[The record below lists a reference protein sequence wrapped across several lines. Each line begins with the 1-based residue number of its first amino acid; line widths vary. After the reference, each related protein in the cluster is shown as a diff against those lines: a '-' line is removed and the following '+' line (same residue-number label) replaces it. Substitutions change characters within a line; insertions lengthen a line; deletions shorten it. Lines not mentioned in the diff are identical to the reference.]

1 MGKSDWSESFMN
13 GAGGKVLIATRNRGK
28 AAEFAA
34 AFGRLG
40 RSVVSLLDVE
50 GAPETVEDGS
60 SFLENAAKKAM
71 EAAAFWRLPAVADDS
86 GLCVDR
92 LGGAPGVYS
101 ARYAGEGAGD
111 EANNR
116 KLLDKLRR
124 VDFEA
129 SASVPAGTAPS
140 GSFRLLSPAR
150 YVCTLVYYDPSTGLR
165 VDAEGECAGWIID
178 TPTGSGG
185 FGYDPLFYLPEFGCT
200 MAQLSMEA
208 KNRISHRGRALEQ
221 LIAKLASLQ
230 IRT

>member
-1 MGKSDWSESFMN
+1 MN

-50 GAPETVEDGS
+50 GAPETAEDGNT
-60 SFLENAAKKAM
+60 FLENAAKKAM

-116 KLLDKLRR
+116 KLLDELRR
-124 VDFEA
+124 VHDSEGP
-129 SASVPAGTAPS
+129 SPVPPGTAPS

-150 YVCTLVYYDPSTGLR
+150 YVCALVYYDPSTGLR

-178 TPTGSGG
+178 TPIGSGG

-200 MAQLSMEA
+200 MAQLSMED